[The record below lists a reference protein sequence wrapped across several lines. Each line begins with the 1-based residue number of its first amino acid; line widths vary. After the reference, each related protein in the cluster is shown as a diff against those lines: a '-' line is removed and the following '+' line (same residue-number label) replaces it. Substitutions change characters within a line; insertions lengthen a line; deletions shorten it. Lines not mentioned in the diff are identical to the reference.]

1 MTKKQ
6 FIKKYQK
13 IHNDIDSLER
23 QIEEYISNKEEIV
36 KDYSLL
42 ESLKEKVTKQIDLLN
57 KTRKHEAKVFGY

>member
-57 KTRKHEAKVFGY
+57 KTRKHEAKIFGY

>member
-13 IHNDIDSLER
+13 IHDEINSLEKEI
-23 QIEEYISNKEEIV
+23 QNHISNKEEIL
-36 KDYSLL
+36 KDDSLL
-42 ESLKEKVTKQIDLLN
+42 EKLKEKVSIQIELLN

>member
-23 QIEEYISNKEEIV
+23 QIEDYISNKEEIV
-36 KDYSLL
+36 KDYFLL